1 MSYYNWRGFCL
12 CGTEDLPPDAA
23 AADAPFAPLVILV
36 RRDPLTARG
45 LYAIERPEELLE
57 QPGPASLQPCTAAA
71 PELPEAAAAL
81 VRAHGATVLNTAFR
95 NAFSV
100 LEAQLR
106 REKTRPAGDARRPR
120 RCRRHRPDGAEAAR
134 QRAFGDR
141 RL

>member
-12 CGTEDLPPDAA
+12 CGTEDIPPDAA
-23 AADAPFAPLVILV
+23 AADAPFAPLVFLV
-36 RRDPLTARG
+36 RRDPLTSRG

-57 QPGPASLQPCTAAA
+57 QPGPASLLPCTAAA

-95 NAFSV
+95 NACSV

-106 REKTRPAGDARRPR
+106 R
-120 RCRRHRPDGAEAAR
+120 
-134 QRAFGDR
+134 
-141 RL
+141 